1 MNTASQSKENASGK
15 PWDLEERMFLFAR
28 QVRQFLKR
36 VPRTIANQEDG
47 RQLIRASGSV
57 GANYIEACECLGKK
71 DHQMHLKISRKEA
84 RESRYW
90 LRLID
95 TGEKKDVENER
106 QKLIQEATELV
117 SILSSILHKSKK
129 AKETV

>member
-1 MNTASQSKENASGK
+1 MNITSQSKTNASGK
-15 PWDLEERMFLFAR
+15 PWDLEERMFLFAQR
-28 QVRQFLKR
+28 VRRFLRR
-36 VPRTIANQEDG
+36 VPRTIANQEYG

-84 RESRYW
+84 RESRHW

-95 TGEKKDVENER
+95 TGGEKDVEDER
-106 QKLIQEATELV
+106 QELIQEATELV

-129 AKETV
+129 AKEVV